1 MTFMISVVSSYL
13 ADRLATAP
21 PSCMQTVQRICEVH
35 LKSQSGEAWGVP
47 FEQRWGAL
55 ACWTLQGAARQT
67 PLALKAAHPAAA
79 LAKPLQMQMQALAL
93 HLLLCSLLDLMKHSF
108 M

>member
-1 MTFMISVVSSYL
+1 
-13 ADRLATAP
+13 
-21 PSCMQTVQRICEVH
+21 MQALQRICEGH

-47 FEQRWGAL
+47 FEPRWGAL
-55 ACWTLQGAARQT
+55 ACWTLQGAAR
-67 PLALKAAHPAAA
+67 PMLLALKASCPAAA
-79 LAKPLQMQMQALAL
+79 LAKPLQMQVQPLAL